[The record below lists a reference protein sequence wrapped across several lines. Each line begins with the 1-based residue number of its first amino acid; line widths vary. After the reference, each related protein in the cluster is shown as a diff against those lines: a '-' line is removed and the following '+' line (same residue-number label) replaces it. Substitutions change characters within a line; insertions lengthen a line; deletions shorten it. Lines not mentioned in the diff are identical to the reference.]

1 MSFTF
6 RKKTQQNSEEFL
18 VSEQTKWQA
27 GSESETFEEVILIT
41 ENDVRSQ
48 NEYETQS
55 ASVKQIAAV
64 QEADNEESKHSE
76 EESKVTEGTVQ
87 SVEVYDNLLLTG
99 LQNVE
104 FQYSDQ
110 QFFGTLKLNEEG
122 LKDDLPMLIL

>member
-55 ASVKQIAAV
+55 VCIEQIAAV
-64 QEADNEESKHSE
+64 NEANIEESKHSE

-122 LKDDLPMLIL
+122 LKDDLPILIL